1 MLTARRAVPVLS
13 ATKSQVGHKLL
24 YTSTAGIQHHYFSDL
39 EGAENEELLPTT
51 NAHRKKE
58 TENALQPFVKL
69 PAGSDLFPAKN
80 R

>member
-51 NAHRKKE
+51 NAHRKKRLR
-58 TENALQPFVKL
+58 TPFNPL
-69 PAGSDLFPAKN
+69 
-80 R
+80 